1 MSYIAP
7 IVPDNSPFSPAQ
19 RAWLNGLLAGL
30 IGTDAAAVATAGMET
45 ILAPQALPTP
55 QAAPAQPEEFPWHD
69 PALPLDERMKLADGR
84 PLERRMMAAMGQL
97 DCGQCGYLCQTYA
110 EAIAR
115 GEENGLTRCVPGGK
129 ETARMLKELIAA
141 PSAGVAATSAA
152 NPPKIEAA
160 SAPLAAGAPLLARF
174 EGALRLNREGSEKD
188 TRHVVFRHDDLARGY
203 KVGDA
208 LGVHAANDPEVV
220 AAILERLG
228 APASCEVD
236 CPDGTRRPLREA
248 LLEACDIG
256 RPSDQAVEVLASR
269 ARDPAEADRL
279 QALAEGYPG
288 AEPAN
293 ADLLDLLL
301 AFPSAQPPIEELILA
316 LGRLEPRLYSI
327 ASSPKLHPGE
337 VHLTVAAVRYA
348 MRGRLRKGVAS
359 SFLADRAQKGC
370 AIPVFVKP
378 AHGFDLPADPSV
390 PIVMIGPG
398 TGIAPFRAF
407 LQDRRASGANGK
419 NWLLFG
425 DQHRELDFLYEQELE
440 AFRRDGLLTR
450 LDLAFSRDQ
459 AEKIYVQHRMRERA
473 AELYA
478 WISDG
483 AHLYVCGDAIRMARD
498 VDAALAHIIAK
509 QAGVALS
516 RAKAQLAELARAGR
530 YQRDVY

>member
-30 IGTDAAAVATAGMET
+30 IGADQAVLADAATPIVSAQTPPVPEAAV
-45 ILAPQALPTP
+45 
-55 QAAPAQPEEFPWHD
+55 AQPEEFPWHD
-69 PALPLDERMKLADGR
+69 PALPLVERMKLADER

-97 DCGQCGYLCQTYA
+97 DCGQCGYLCQSYA

-115 GEENGLTRCVPGGK
+115 GAEKSLTRCVPGGK
-129 ETARMLKELIAA
+129 ETARMLKELMAA
-141 PSAGVAATSAA
+141 PPAPRAVAAAA
-152 NPPKIEAA
+152 PTALEIEAG
-160 SAPLAAGAPLLARF
+160 SLPLAPGAPLLARF
-174 EGALRLNREGSEKD
+174 DGALRLNAEGSQKD
-188 TRHVVFRHDDLARGY
+188 TRHVVFRHDDLALQY

-208 LGVHAANDPEVV
+208 LGVHVSNDPEIV
-220 AAILERLG
+220 AAIIERLDG
-228 APASCEVD
+228 PASREVD

-248 LLEACDIG
+248 LLETCDIS
-256 RPSDQAVEVLASR
+256 RPSDQAIEVLASR
-269 ARDPAEADRL
+269 ARDPGEADRL

-327 ASSPKLHPGE
+327 ASSPKLHPRE
-337 VHLTVAAVRYA
+337 VHLTVGAVRYA

-359 SFLADRAQKGC
+359 SFLAERAAKGC
-370 AIPVFVKP
+370 AVPIFVKP
-378 AHGFDLPADPSV
+378 AHGFELPANSSV

-407 LQDRRASGANGK
+407 LEDRRATGADGK
-419 NWLLFG
+419 NWLFFG
-425 DQHRELDFLYEQELE
+425 DQRRDLDFLYEEQLE
-440 AFRRDGLLTR
+440 AFRKDGLLTR

-478 WISDG
+478 WIKDG
-483 AHLYVCGDAIRMARD
+483 AHLYVCGDAGRMARD

-509 QAGVALS
+509 QAGMGLS
-516 RAKAQLAELARAGR
+516 AAKAYLGELARSGR